1 MKCNKIE
8 RFLPAFLVGGLSGE
22 RRDAV
27 ARHLR
32 DCAECRQ
39 ELAALRADESVLRSV
54 ETPESPAWLAT
65 RVMAEVRDSG
75 MVRSAPK
82 PVWARLLPIAA
93 AVLLV
98 AGGTWAGIRLGTELA
113 RGGQTQTEYLDGSDL
128 AFSELV
134 ESTLAGE

>member
-39 ELAALRADESVLRSV
+39 ELAALRADESILRSA
-54 ETPESPAWLAT
+54 EAPEAPAWLAT

-82 PVWARLLPIAA
+82 PVWTRLLPIAA
-93 AVLLV
+93 AVLVV